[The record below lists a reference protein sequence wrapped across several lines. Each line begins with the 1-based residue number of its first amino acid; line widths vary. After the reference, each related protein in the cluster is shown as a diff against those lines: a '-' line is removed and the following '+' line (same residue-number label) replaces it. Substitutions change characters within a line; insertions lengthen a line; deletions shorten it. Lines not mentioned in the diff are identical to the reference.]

1 MKYLLVL
8 AVVFIAIWLWRKG
21 RQEELRSRPPP
32 PPPRPA
38 VGAPTEM
45 VRCAHC
51 GLHLPA
57 TDAVRGSAG
66 RVYCSAAHRKAAEE
80 QG

>member
-32 PPPRPA
+32 PPRPA

-57 TDAVRGSAG
+57 TDAVRGDAG
-66 RVYCSAAHRKAAEE
+66 RIYCSAAHRKAAEE
-80 QG
+80 RG